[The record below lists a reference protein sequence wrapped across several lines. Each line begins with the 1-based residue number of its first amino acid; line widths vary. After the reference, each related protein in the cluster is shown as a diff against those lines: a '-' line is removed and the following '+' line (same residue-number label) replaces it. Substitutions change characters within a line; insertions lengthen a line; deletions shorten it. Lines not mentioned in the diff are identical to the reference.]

1 MIAMERGRRTK
12 GIVVALAAS
21 GVMGTWLGSAMA
33 QSPSKARRAAASP
46 APSQPARVVPAG
58 VPKLEVKAVPVNPTD
73 AIATI
78 NGEMITRQQL
88 ADECVAREG
97 EKILDTM
104 IARRLIEQAM
114 KAKNLEVTPAEV
126 DQEIDKVA
134 MRTAGVGRETWLRT
148 LDKERGISPVQ
159 YARDIIYPALA
170 LRKLAAPRVQVT
182 EKDMSDSFESQ
193 YGAKIRCRIIMVNSI
208 RAAQEI
214 WEELKKNPGGF
225 EKLAQT
231 RSIDVGSRSLG
242 GLLAEPIS
250 RHAYPKNVSEAAFAQ
265 LVDGDPND
273 KDASHKPKDGD
284 FTGPIQVAES
294 SWVIMMREGLIEA
307 LPANPKEERVRNE
320 LHEMIYEVK
329 LKEAMGQVY
338 VEMTKASA
346 IDNKLT
352 GNVKLANEEEDPAHR
367 VDGEVKLMG
376 NQEAD
381 APAPPAPRPGSSQ
394 GTAGATSGRARTA
407 PVGVPAEVLKQK
419 EKMDRSSKPK

>member
-21 GVMGTWLGSAMA
+21 GVMGTWLDSALA
-33 QSPSKARRAAASP
+33 QSPSKARRAATTSP
-46 APSQPARVVPAG
+46 APSQPARVDPAA
-58 VPKLEVKAVPVNPTD
+58 VPKLEMKALPVNPTD

-78 NGEMITRQQL
+78 NGEVITRQQL
-88 ADECVAREG
+88 ADECVARKG
-97 EKILDTM
+97 EEILETL

-114 KAKNLEVTPAEV
+114 KSKNLEVTPAEV
-126 DQEIDKVA
+126 DQEIDRVA
-134 MRTAGVGRETWLRT
+134 MRTAGVGREAWLRT
-148 LDKERGISPVQ
+148 LAKERGISPIQ

-182 EKDMSDSFESQ
+182 DKDLAESFESQ
-193 YGAKIRCRIIMVNSI
+193 YGAKIRCRIIMVDKL
-208 RAAQEI
+208 RTAQEI
-214 WEELKKNPGGF
+214 WEELKKNPAGF
-225 EKLAQT
+225 EKLAQE
-231 RSIDVGSRSLG
+231 RSIDIGSRSLG

-250 RHAYPKNVSEAAFAQ
+250 RHAYPRNVSSAAFAQ

-273 KDASHKPKDGD
+273 KDPNHKPKDGD
-284 FTGPIQVAES
+284 FTGPIQVTES
-294 SWVIMMREGLIEA
+294 SWVIMMREGLIEPQ
-307 LPANPKEERVRNE
+307 PANPKDERVRNQ

-329 LKEAMGQVY
+329 LKEAMGLVY

-352 GNVKLANEEEDPAHR
+352 GTVKLANEEANPDHR

-376 NQEAD
+376 NQEAG
-381 APAPPAPRPGSSQ
+381 APEPPAPRPASTQ
-394 GTAGATSGRARTA
+394 GTAGGRSNPA

-419 EKMDRSSKPK
+419 EKLQNSSKPK